1 VTSEKE
7 REMPHDSRQPTFR
20 KALGTGWSWPPAR
33 PEVLW
38 DAWAFAAVEAELA
51 LDAWLKAAHSLK
63 AAAFAAYR
71 EALDREERAAVEL
84 QTRLASN
91 RAAA

>member
-1 VTSEKE
+1 
-7 REMPHDSRQPTFR
+7 MPDDSRQPTFR
-20 KALGTGWSWPPAR
+20 KALGTRWSWPPTR

-63 AAAFAAYR
+63 AATFAAYR
-71 EALDREERAAVEL
+71 EALDREERAAAEL

-91 RAAA
+91 RGAA